1 MVPPVPAAALKMEEL
16 EKWHSPQ
23 SQEMCKERGANS
35 SAGEETL
42 VEISKDTG
50 PRPMAEQDNNEWNL
64 ASKNA
69 NLASLNEEVVN
80 LSLIVESNE
89 ASNASRFTNI
99 ETRVT
104 KLEDQQSGTD
114 VSKKSS
120 RDQVTLA
127 DLAKRLEVLETFVYS
142 MPMDLTKTIGK
153 PKCIPP
159 PSGFDLERRIAAL
172 ERVISMNTAEEGPTI
187 GFERSLLKPVPWT
200 NISANN
206 DAGTSR
212 SLSPFEQVPRI
223 AEDALD
229 KPSSKYL
236 TLPAPPGEIDPF
248 QHPSP
253 AYPPSEGPQDSDAVS
268 SMGLEELVGPEF
280 AWLPELSE
288 RPAVSSAHSEDGSA
302 GNGSFFDIEKDRL
315 K

>member
-1 MVPPVPAAALKMEEL
+1 MNPPVPAAALTMEEL
-16 EKWHSPQ
+16 EKWYSPQ
-23 SQEMCKERGANS
+23 SQEMCKVG
-35 SAGEETL
+35 L
-42 VEISKDTG
+42 VERVVALHS
-50 PRPMAEQDNNEWNL
+50 L
-64 ASKNA
+64 AHVDYQFHGRKEALIQVPEKKLWWKSA
-69 NLASLNEEVVN
+69 RIPIIDPCLSST
-80 LSLIVESNE
+80 SLIVDSNQ

-104 KLEDQQSGTD
+104 KLENQQSSTD
-114 VSKKSS
+114 VSKQSN

-127 DLAKRLEVLETFVYS
+127 DLAKRIEVLEPFVYS

-172 ERVISMNTAEEGPTI
+172 ERVINVNTAEEGPTI
-187 GFERSLLKPVPWT
+187 GFEGSLLKPVPWT
-200 NISANN
+200 NISATN

-212 SLSPFEQVPRI
+212 SPFEQVPRI

-236 TLPAPPGEIDPF
+236 ALPAPPGEIDTF
-248 QHPSP
+248 QHPLSP
-253 AYPPSEGPQDSDAVS
+253 AHPPSEGPQNSDAAG
-268 SMGLEELVGPEF
+268 SMGPEELVGPEF
-280 AWLPELSE
+280 AWLAE
-288 RPAVSSAHSEDGSA
+288 RPERPVVSPARSDDGSA
-302 GNGSFFDIEKDRL
+302 GNVSFFDIEKDRL